1 MSDLSDLHEHENRP
15 KKKNPFRSK
24 PIPKS
29 RIKWAIESTLSIRAA
44 AKYLGVA
51 YNTFKKYAKLYEVW
65 APLDSAAGIRTS
77 NTTGFKPVELE
88 DIFSGKHPSYSNT
101 KLLHRCFREG
111 YLAEECG
118 NCGYDEYRAYDMS
131 KPLMLDY
138 LDDDGTNKELANLRV
153 LCYNCF
159 YLLKMDRL
167 GVDTPASV
175 KSFQKAVVQVFS
187 K

>member
-1 MSDLSDLHEHENRP
+1 MSDINKLHEYENRP

-29 RIKWAIESTLSIRAA
+29 RIEWAIRSTLSIRAA
-44 AKYLGVA
+44 AQHLGVA
-51 YNTFKKYAKLYEVW
+51 YNTFKKYAKMYDLFQPVTN
-65 APLDSAAGIRTS
+65 AGLGRDSMG
-77 NTTGFKPVELE
+77 KPVELE
-88 DIFSGKHPSYSNT
+88 RILAGENPNYSTT
-101 KLLHRCFREG
+101 KLQKRLCREG
-111 YLAEECG
+111 YLAEECS
-118 NCGYDEYRAYDMS
+118 NCGYDEYRPADMT

-138 LDDDGTNKELANLRV
+138 LDDDYTNKELANLRV

-167 GVDTPASV
+167 GVDIPSSV
-175 KSFQKAVVQVFS
+175 KSFQKAVVKVFS

>member
-1 MSDLSDLHEHENRP
+1 MAKVS
-15 KKKNPFRSK
+15 
-24 PIPKS
+24 KS
-29 RIKWAIESTLSIRAA
+29 RVVWAINETQSMRQASKL
-44 AKYLGVA
+44 LGLA

-77 NTTGFKPVELE
+77 NTTRFKPVELE

-138 LDDDGTNKELANLRV
+138 LDDDGTNKALENLML
-153 LCYNCF
+153 LCFNCF
-159 YLLKMDRL
+159 YIIKGKRLK
-167 GVDTPASV
+167 VDLPKNI
-175 KSFQKAVVQVFS
+175 KSFKRAVNNLFS
-187 K
+187 TE

>member
-1 MSDLSDLHEHENRP
+1 MV
-15 KKKNPFRSK
+15 KVSK
-24 PIPKS
+24 SKVV
-29 RIKWAIESTLSIRAA
+29 WSINETQSMRQAS
-44 AKYLGVA
+44 KLLGVS

-65 APLDSAAGIRTS
+65 SPLDSGKGIPNGS
-77 NTTGFKPVELE
+77 TGGYKPIELE
-88 DIFSGKHPSYSNT
+88 EIFKGNHPNYSDT

-111 YLAEECG
+111 YLAEECS
-118 NCGYDEYRAYDMS
+118 NCGYDEYRPADMT

-138 LDDDGTNKELANLRV
+138 LDDDYTNKELANLRV

-167 GVDTPASV
+167 GVEVPANV
-175 KSFQKAVVQVFS
+175 KSFQKAVYNTFS